1 MTSVTSSAAGSGAA
15 DGTPDATAAGDVA
28 RGAAGASRTGGEAA
42 RGAGGGTRTGE
53 AARRTGGGTPT
64 GEAARRT
71 AGGTPTGEAARR
83 TGGGASIAGAAASGP
98 GEASP
103 ISGAAARVA
112 REAGAAARTA
122 GVTVRTVHDVS
133 GIRAVADFLAD
144 VWQMPH
150 ATPPYPP
157 EVLHSLV
164 HAGGAVHAA
173 YSEKPSGVRPAG
185 AAVAVFG
192 PPGERDVYSFVAAA
206 SASGRGVGFAI
217 KQAQRQWALEHGA
230 TTMRWTFDPLV
241 GRNARFNLVRLGA
254 VGGEYLV
261 DFYGPMSD
269 GVNNGDE
276 SDRLTVEW
284 DLVAGS
290 PRQDG
295 PDDGRADADT
305 VRRAPDGG
313 PLALRGADRMWCRVP
328 EDIVALRAADPALA
342 LRWRHAVREVF
353 AEAYAEGLRPTSMS
367 RDGWYLLTRRPTAG
381 LTAGETGAGVA
392 AGSPYGGTSHATAPE
407 TTSAPSASF
416 TPSASSAPCTSPAP
430 FAPLSAGTPA
440 SPSQEQE

>member
-53 AARRTGGGTPT
+53 AARQ
-64 GEAARRT
+64 
-71 AGGTPTGEAARR
+71 
-83 TGGGASIAGAAASGP
+83 TGGGASIAGAAACGP
-98 GEASP
+98 GGASP

-284 DLVAGS
+284 DLVAGT

-416 TPSASSAPCTSPAP
+416 TPSASSTPSVSSSPSASSAPCTSPAP